1 MYEVRLLN
9 LINGEK
15 FNKLFNSEYL
25 MNKFVNKC
33 KYSKKLKIISI
44 FILYDKYQL
53 WSQSSDKPC
62 EKTLSQYW

>member
-25 MNKFVNKC
+25 MNKFINKC
-33 KYSKKLKIISI
+33 KHSKKLKIISI
-44 FILYDKYQL
+44 FKD
-53 WSQSSDKPC
+53 
-62 EKTLSQYW
+62 

>member
-9 LINGEK
+9 LPNGEK
-15 FNKLFNSEYL
+15 FSKLFNSEYL

-44 FILYDKYQL
+44 FKD
-53 WSQSSDKPC
+53 
-62 EKTLSQYW
+62 